1 MRSFTSF
8 ALFTT
13 VAAAAIFPPAIDA
26 AERSVDPTFLYRA
39 IDKVEPAVSDVS
51 TGTCRYKPL
60 FGKGDAANAIVKGVA
75 RYGEITVDPGGS
87 CGTVTYPTEEQILFV
102 LNGNGKLNYAG
113 AASPLKAEDFAYLPP
128 TVAHGLSNDSSGPL
142 RAIVMGFHIP
152 KGTRITAPAKALIA
166 NTSQAKKQVVG
177 NHPPST
183 LYQLLMGDWTSRR
196 DVIAAGHIFTSLFI
210 MDFTPG
216 GTNFPHHHLKEEEIY
231 LVLDGKGEIVAGGGM
246 DGVEGRHPAK
256 PGDAYFYR
264 ANATVGFY
272 ADDSP
277 GAGKARILA
286 IRSRFPGL
294 DPPAEGP
301 GAK

>member
-1 MRSFTSF
+1 MAAATI
-8 ALFTT
+8 FTT
-13 VAAAAIFPPAIDA
+13 LSI
-26 AERSVDPTFLYRA
+26 AEERAVDPTFLYRS
-39 IDKVEPAVSDVS
+39 IDRARAAVSDIS
-51 TGTCRYKPL
+51 TGGCHYKPL
-60 FGKGDAANAIVKGVA
+60 FGEGDEASSIAKGVA
-75 RYGEITVDPGGS
+75 RYGEVTIDAGASCETVN
-87 CGTVTYPTEEQILFV
+87 YPAEEQILFV
-102 LNGNGKLNYAG
+102 LVGDGKLKYGDSSSALT
-113 AASPLKAEDFAYLPP
+113 SEDFAYLPP
-128 TVAHGLSNDSSGPL
+128 TVPHGLSNDSTAPF
-142 RAIVMGFHIP
+142 RAVIMGFHIP
-152 KGTRITAPAKALIA
+152 KGTRITAPEKPLIA

-183 LYQLLMGDWTSRR
+183 LYQLLMGDWTSKR
-196 DVIAAGHIFTSLFI
+196 DVIAAGHVFTSLFI
-210 MDFTPG
+210 MEFTPG

-231 LVLDGKGEIVAGGGM
+231 LVLDGKGDIVAGGGM

-286 IRSRFPGL
+286 IRSRYPGL

-301 GAK
+301 GAT

>member
-1 MRSFTSF
+1 MRSSTFSS
-8 ALFTT
+8 L
-13 VAAAAIFPPAIDA
+13 VAAIAATAIFDPRSPAE
-26 AERSVDPTFLYRA
+26 ERAVDPTFLYRS
-39 IDKVEPAVSDVS
+39 INKVQPAVSDIS
-51 TGTCRYKPL
+51 TAGCRYKPL
-60 FGKGDAANAIVKGVA
+60 FGKGDGVGSIVKGVA
-75 RYGEITVDPGGS
+75 RYGEITVDPGAS
-87 CGTVTYPTEEQILFV
+87 CETVNYPAEEQILFV
-102 LNGNGKLNYAG
+102 LAGDGKLKYGDSTYA
-113 AASPLKAEDFAYLPP
+113 LKSEDFAYLPP
-128 TVAHGLSNDSSGPL
+128 TIPHGLSNNSGSPF

-152 KGTRITAPAKALIA
+152 KGTRITAPGKPLVA
-166 NTSQAKKQVVG
+166 NISEAKKQVVG

-183 LYQLLMGDWTSRR
+183 LYQLLMGDWTSKR

-210 MDFTPG
+210 MEFTPG

-272 ADDSP
+272 ADNSP
-277 GAGKARILA
+277 NAGKARILA
-286 IRSRFPGL
+286 IRSRYPGL

-301 GAK
+301 AAK

>member
-1 MRSFTSF
+1 MRSSTFSP
-8 ALFTT
+8 LL
-13 VAAAAIFPPAIDA
+13 AAIAATAIFAPYSPAEDRA
-26 AERSVDPTFLYRA
+26 VDPTFLYRS
-39 IDKVEPAVSDVS
+39 IDKVQPAVSDIS
-51 TGTCRYKPL
+51 TAGCRYKPL
-60 FGKGDAANAIVKGVA
+60 FGKGDDASSIVKGVA
-75 RYGEITVDPGGS
+75 RYGEIIVDPGAS
-87 CGTVTYPTEEQILFV
+87 CETVNYPAEEQILFV
-102 LNGNGKLNYAG
+102 LAGNGNLNYG
-113 AASPLKAEDFAYLPP
+113 DSKSPLQPEDFVYLPP
-128 TVAHGLSNDSSGPL
+128 TIPHRISNDSTAPL
-142 RAIVMGFHIP
+142 RAVIMGFHIP
-152 KGTRITAPAKALIA
+152 KGTRITAPAKPLIA

-183 LYQLLMGDWTSRR
+183 LYQLLMGDWTSKR

-210 MDFTPG
+210 MEFTPG

-256 PGDAYFYR
+256 QGDAYFYR

-277 GAGKARILA
+277 NAGKARILA
-286 IRSRFPGL
+286 IRSRYPGL

-301 GAK
+301 AAK